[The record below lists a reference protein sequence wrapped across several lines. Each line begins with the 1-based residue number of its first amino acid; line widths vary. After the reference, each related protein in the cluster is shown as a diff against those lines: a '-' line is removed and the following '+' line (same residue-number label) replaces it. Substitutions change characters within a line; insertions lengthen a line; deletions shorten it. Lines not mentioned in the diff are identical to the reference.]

1 MKSLT
6 LLAILLIGNVF
17 AHADDNV
24 TEDIRFSS
32 HGVDLAGSIVF
43 PTSGIKAAIVFVHGS
58 GPAERPTYWAARF
71 AADGIA
77 ALVYDKRGVGASGG
91 EYEQNQNVSE
101 KNLRLLADDAVAAL
115 RTLRA
120 HLKMAGVK
128 IGLADISQ
136 AGWIVPLA
144 AEKDQRID
152 FLVLWSGPVTR
163 VSEEDIFSKYTR
175 DRDEE
180 RVPSYRE
187 ALDARRTPY
196 IWPDF
201 LGQDTNPADSLV
213 QLHIPGL
220 WVFGERDG
228 SVPVDLSIERLRPLI
243 DMGKP
248 YEYALI
254 SSLGHNNMN
263 ETFSY
268 VSDWIKRA
276 VR

>member
-1 MKSLT
+1 MKKLT
-6 LLAILLIGNVF
+6 FLAVLLISSIA
-17 AHADDNV
+17 AHANDPE
-24 TEDIRFSS
+24 TEDIRFNS

-43 PTSGIKAAIVFVHGS
+43 PTTDFKAAIVFVHGS
-58 GPAERPTYWAARF
+58 GPAKRPIYWAERF

-115 RTLRA
+115 NVLRA
-120 HLKMAGVK
+120 HPKLTGVK
-128 IGLADISQ
+128 IGLAGISQ

-144 AEKDQRID
+144 AEKDQKTD

-175 DRDEE
+175 DRDDA
-180 RVPSYRE
+180 RVPPYQE

-213 QLHIPGL
+213 KLSMPGL
-220 WVFGERDG
+220 WVFGARDG
-228 SVPVDLSIERLRPLI
+228 SVPVDLSVERLQPLI
-243 DMGKP
+243 DAGKP
-248 YEYALI
+248 YEYALM
-254 SSLGHNNMN
+254 SSLGHNNMS

-268 VSDWIKRA
+268 VTDWIKRS
-276 VR
+276 VH